1 MRINTLL
8 QTILGSS
15 IILDFLNL
23 GLQLAFFWWYFNLCA
38 ATFYASSN
46 RRGCDYVR
54 CTWGRWQRCWSSQL
68 APFVTFEVSVNP
80 CTEDVISQGCKK
92 GAICPIISIY
102 CWNQCIL
109 YMSNGHSFWTAP
121 ASKSPPDSRVI
132 FPRLTLSIVNASS
145 NFDRP
150 TNFWS
155 KKCEIVRCC
164 AIVGK
169 GHRASK
175 TYLLV
180 LRKSRTSS
188 VSLVETYSYPA
199 VICLCQ
205 SHNHSTLVWKLS

>member
-1 MRINTLL
+1 
-8 QTILGSS
+8 
-15 IILDFLNL
+15 
-23 GLQLAFFWWYFNLCA
+23 
-38 ATFYASSN
+38 
-46 RRGCDYVR
+46 
-54 CTWGRWQRCWSSQL
+54 
-68 APFVTFEVSVNP
+68 
-80 CTEDVISQGCKK
+80 
-92 GAICPIISIY
+92 
-102 CWNQCIL
+102 
-109 YMSNGHSFWTAP
+109 MSNGHSCWTAP

-205 SHNHSTLVWKLS
+205 SHNHSALIGLKTLISSNAVIKSKQRSDSIALRQAAIESNFGIELGVMGKVELGY